1 MDDLTIEGKD
11 NITVNKDGNKYVI
24 GNKATPSTGNTS
36 PKLAVAGD
44 KNIDATVD
52 ENNNVNLKLKDN
64 LDVQNVTARTINS
77 KNVVADNLNTNN
89 LNAKHVNA
97 EKLIIGGNEL
107 GTKGLSVGD
116 ININENGIDAGNKPI
131 NNVGDGE
138 ISPNSQQAINGRQLY
153 PIVNQL
159 DIQRQHIQTLDDRVG
174 RVEQGLHKQNTLR
187 KAGNAS
193 AMATAGLLQPH
204 KNGQSGITAAI
215 GQYQGQTAV
224 AVGYSALSDN
234 GKYGVKF
241 SLNTNT
247 QKEMGGSAGV
257 GYFW

>member
-1 MDDLTIEGKD
+1 MRNGHI
-11 NITVNKDGNKYVI
+11 V
-24 GNKATPSTGNTS
+24 
-36 PKLAVAGD
+36 
-44 KNIDATVD
+44 
-52 ENNNVNLKLKDN
+52 
-64 LDVQNVTARTINS
+64 
-77 KNVVADNLNTNN
+77 
-89 LNAKHVNA
+89 
-97 EKLIIGGNEL
+97 
-107 GTKGLSVGD
+107 

-131 NNVGDGE
+131 NNVADGK
-138 ISPNSQQAINGRQLY
+138 ISPNSRQAINGSQIF